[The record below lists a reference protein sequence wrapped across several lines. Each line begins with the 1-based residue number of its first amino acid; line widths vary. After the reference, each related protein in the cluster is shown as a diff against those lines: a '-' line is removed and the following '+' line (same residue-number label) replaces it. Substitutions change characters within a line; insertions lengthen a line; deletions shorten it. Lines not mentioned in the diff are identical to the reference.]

1 MSADL
6 CWSIVRKNS
15 CFLVKSLGKTLTK
28 EPNNLS
34 GVNDFSSNGY
44 INKKTV
50 GVDAHPSG
58 KGVVLSIRK
67 CKNANK
73 PAKSVNKIT
82 VRGSSRHAI
91 KVIRDTL
98 NKSEY
103 RKDLSDAAIRRASAL
118 IRSQNTSTVKKR
130 RSRRKKFCA
139 LGTPVPALDACIR
152 AANNAK
158 G

>member
-1 MSADL
+1 MGLSLVKQRKLNEGDMSDL

-28 EPNNLS
+28 EPNNLT
-34 GVNDFSSNGY
+34 GVNNYSSNGY

-50 GVDAHPSG
+50 GVDADPSG

-67 CKNANK
+67 GKNANK
-73 PAKSVNKIT
+73 PAKSLHRTT
-82 VRGSSRHAI
+82 VRGSRHAI

-103 RKDLSDAAIRRASAL
+103 RKDWSDVAIRRASAI
-118 IRSQNTSTVKKR
+118 IRSQNTSTAKKR
-130 RSRRKKFCA
+130 RSRRKK
-139 LGTPVPALDACIR
+139 
-152 AANNAK
+152 N
-158 G
+158 

>member
-1 MSADL
+1 MGGEMSADL

-28 EPNNLS
+28 EPNNLT
-34 GVNDFSSNGY
+34 GVNGFSSNGY

-50 GVDAHPSG
+50 GVDADPSG

-67 CKNANK
+67 SKNGNK
-73 PAKSVNKIT
+73 PAKSLHRTT
-82 VRGSSRHAI
+82 VRGRHAI

-103 RKDLSDAAIRRASAL
+103 RKDLSDVAIRRASAI
-118 IRSQNTSTVKKR
+118 IRSQNTSTAKKR
-130 RSRRKKFCA
+130 RSRRKK
-139 LGTPVPALDACIR
+139 
-152 AANNAK
+152 N
-158 G
+158 